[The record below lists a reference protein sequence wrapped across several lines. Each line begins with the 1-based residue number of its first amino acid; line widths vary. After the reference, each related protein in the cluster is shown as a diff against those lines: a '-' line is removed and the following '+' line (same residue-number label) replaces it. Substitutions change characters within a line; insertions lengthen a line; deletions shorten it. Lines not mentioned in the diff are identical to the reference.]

1 MPPSK
6 GRHRADFC
14 ADRSLL
20 SVKNILEFADC
31 ANLDD
36 VRDLLNRQVLCN
48 CAISAVGIAY
58 MLDKPYDV
66 ICRTITNTIAT
77 IGGMVCDGAKS
88 SCAAKIAAAVECAL
102 VGLDMA
108 CDEQTFQPG
117 EGLVKDDV
125 ESTIQSIGRMGRVG
139 MHETDIEILNIMLG
153 K

>member
-1 MPPSK
+1 MLISAQAVSSPAQS
-6 GRHRADFC
+6 R

-20 SVKNILEFADC
+20 SVKNILKFADC

-36 VRDLLNRQVLCN
+36 VRDLLNRQVLYN

-58 MLDKPYDV
+58 MLDKP
-66 ICRTITNTIAT
+66 
-77 IGGMVCDGAKS
+77 
-88 SCAAKIAAAVECAL
+88 L
-102 VGLDMA
+102 
-108 CDEQTFQPG
+108 G